1 MGISKCMPHI
11 DMGLGIYA
19 VQPREQEETMSK
31 VLYIQASPRIER
43 SYSIAAANAFIES
56 YRELNPTDEIF
67 TMNLFRKDLPPFD
80 GLAVQAKYTIMHG
93 LKHTE
98 EELSAWRIVEALI
111 DEFKSADKYVL
122 AVPMWNF
129 SIPYRL
135 KQYIDILVQPTY
147 TFNVTDAGGYA
158 GLVTGKPVFIACSSG
173 GEYPPGTAAEAFDF
187 QTKYLKLILG
197 FIGLTDVRVLA
208 IGPTLNRGPEV
219 AKEKRAEAIA
229 RAREMAQSF

>member
-1 MGISKCMPHI
+1 
-11 DMGLGIYA
+11 
-19 VQPREQEETMSK
+19 MSK
-31 VLYIQASPRIER
+31 VFYIQASPRIER

-56 YRELNPTDEIF
+56 YREVRPADEIF
-67 TMNLFRKDLPPFD
+67 TMNLFRKELPPFD

-98 EELSAWRIVEALI
+98 EELGAWRAVEALI

-147 TFNVTDAGGYA
+147 TFKVTDEGGYA
-158 GLVTGKPVFIACSSG
+158 GLVTGKPVFLACSSG

-197 FIGLTDVRVLA
+197 FIGLTDVRMLA

-219 AKEKRAEAIA
+219 AKEKRAEAMV
-229 RAREMAQSF
+229 RAREMAKSF

>member
-1 MGISKCMPHI
+1 MCN
-11 DMGLGIYA
+11 
-19 VQPREQEETMSK
+19 

-56 YRELNPTDEIF
+56 YREMHPKDEII
-67 TMNLFRKDLPPFD
+67 TMNLFRKELPSFD

-98 EELSAWRIVEALI
+98 EELSAWREVEALI

-147 TFNVTDAGGYA
+147 TFKVTEEGAYE
-158 GLVTGKPVFIACSSG
+158 GLVTGKPMFVACSRG
-173 GEYPPGTAAEAFDF
+173 GAYSPGTGAESFDH
-187 QTKYLKLILG
+187 QVPYLRTILG
-197 FIGLTDVRVLA
+197 MIGFTDPSILLVE
-208 IGPTLNRGPEV
+208 PTLAAGPEAASQ
-219 AKEKRAEAIA
+219 AKEDAIA
-229 RAREMAQSF
+229 RAREMGKKF

>member
-1 MGISKCMPHI
+1 
-11 DMGLGIYA
+11 
-19 VQPREQEETMSK
+19 MSK

-43 SYSIAAANAFIES
+43 SYSIAAANAFVES
-56 YRELNPTDEIF
+56 YRKAHPKDEII
-67 TMNLFRKDLPPFD
+67 TMNLFHKDLPPFD

-147 TFNVTDAGGYA
+147 TFTVTDDGGYA
-158 GLVTGKPVFIACSSG
+158 GLVTGKPVFLACSSG

-197 FIGLTDVRVLA
+197 FIGLTDVRMLA
-208 IGPTLNRGPEV
+208 IGPTLNRGPQV
-219 AKEKRAEAIA
+219 AKEKRAEAMV
-229 RAREMAQSF
+229 RAREMAKSF

>member
-1 MGISKCMPHI
+1 
-11 DMGLGIYA
+11 
-19 VQPREQEETMSK
+19 V
-31 VLYIQASPRIER
+31 
-43 SYSIAAANAFIES
+43 
-56 YRELNPTDEIF
+56 
-67 TMNLFRKDLPPFD
+67 
-80 GLAVQAKYTIMHG
+80 
-93 LKHTE
+93 
-98 EELSAWRIVEALI
+98 AWRAVEALI
-111 DEFKSADKYVL
+111 DEFKSADKYVM
-122 AVPMWNF
+122 AIPMWNF

-147 TFNVTDAGGYA
+147 TFKVTDEGGYA
-158 GLVTGKPVFIACSSG
+158 GLVTGKPVFLACSSG

-197 FIGLTDVRVLA
+197 FIGLTDVRILA